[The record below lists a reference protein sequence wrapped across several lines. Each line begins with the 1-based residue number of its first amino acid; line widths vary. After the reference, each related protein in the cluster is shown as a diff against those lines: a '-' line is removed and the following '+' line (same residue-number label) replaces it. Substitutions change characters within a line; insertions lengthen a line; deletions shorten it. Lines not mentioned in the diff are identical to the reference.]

1 MPETPRSEEPLGS
14 AYIED
19 LTVPRV
25 GAPATGPVEE
35 LSSSALAED
44 VEAAVLAEGVE
55 AAVLA
60 EGVEAADAAGGAGG
74 DALIGSLISGRYRVE
89 ALIGEGGMGAVY
101 RGEQVHLRK
110 HVAIKLLRPLAR
122 RMPELVA
129 RFEREAVAGAHIRHP
144 NVVAAI
150 DFGQLDDAS
159 FFLILEYVEGTPLKD
174 VIAAGRLQPARAL
187 RIARQLAS
195 ALSAT
200 HEKGIV
206 HRDVK
211 PLNILLDAHD
221 QVRLIDFGLAK
232 VDVDLLSSQRRE
244 TTSPRPALTSAGE
257 VFGTLAYLA
266 PEALRGMDAVDA
278 RADLYA
284 LGLVLYEMLTGRH
297 PFDTKNIVERLKQ
310 QGPDGPPPLRLRAPD
325 LVVPYEVEQVVA
337 RLMEHDASFRYQTAA
352 DAIAALDDGL
362 AALARATAPAAVGSG
377 AHAGAAA
384 GAHAAQGAQAAA
396 GAQALQG
403 TQAAQGTHAAQGTQA
418 AQRAHAAQG
427 AHAAQEAPRAAQGA
441 PRALAPPA
449 WSGPRK
455 TLLAHAHRRS
465 APSAGWVPLAA
476 ALAAVTVLAIGG
488 ATWLVLRQPS
498 ATTAAPAPASVVEPP
513 PAPAAPPPA
522 TTASAPP
529 EEDDD
534 RGAAGLRAQ
543 LSRAVAIRNWVLGAQ
558 SMLALAEADPELIL
572 SRGLREEV
580 LSTVAGIAFEEGNP
594 AADEVFDLLTNRLG
608 SGGLDVLLDITRA
621 RGGTKSARRASEIL
635 TRPAVMAR
643 ATPALR
649 VTFAFRKAT
658 CNGKRALF
666 GRAAAEGDERTLFEL
681 QVLHGARCR
690 RTDPC
695 CFREDKAIAEAIQQ
709 LKARLGT

>member
-14 AYIED
+14 AEEPLGSAYIEE
-19 LTVPRV
+19 LTEGKV
-25 GAPATGPVEE
+25 GAPAAVPLEE

-44 VEAAVLAEGVE
+44 IEAA
-55 AAVLA
+55 AAA
-60 EGVEAADAAGGAGG
+60 GGGAGG
-74 DALIGSLISGRYRVE
+74 DALVGSLISGRYRVD

-110 HVAIKLLRPLAR
+110 RVAIKVLRPLAR

-159 FFLILEYVEGTPLKD
+159 FFLVLEYVEGTPLKD
-174 VIAAGRLQPARAL
+174 VIAEGPLEPARAL
-187 RIARQLAS
+187 RIARQIAS

-211 PLNILLDAHD
+211 PLNVLLDAHD

-232 VDVDLLSSQRRE
+232 VNVDLLSSQSRK
-244 TTSPRPALTSAGE
+244 TASPTPALTSAGE

-284 LGLVLYEMLTGRH
+284 LGLVLYEMLTGHH
-297 PFDTKNIVERLKQ
+297 PFDTKNIVARLKQ
-310 QGPDGPPPLRLRAPD
+310 QGAAGPPPLRLRAPD
-325 LVVPYEVEQVVA
+325 LVVPYEVEQAVA

-352 DAIAALDDGL
+352 DAVAALDEAL
-362 AALARATAPAAVGSG
+362 AAIARAA
-377 AHAGAAA
+377 
-384 GAHAAQGAQAAA
+384 
-396 GAQALQG
+396 
-403 TQAAQGTHAAQGTQA
+403 
-418 AQRAHAAQG
+418 AHAAQG
-427 AHAAQEAPRAAQGA
+427 AHAAQAGPGAQPAPRAPAAQAAPGAPATPPAQGA
-441 PRALAPPA
+441 PKAQAPPA

-455 TLLAHAHRRS
+455 TLLAHAHRRP
-465 APSAGWVPLAA
+465 APSAGWVPLAVALVAVA
-476 ALAAVTVLAIGG
+476 ALAIGG
-488 ATWLVLRQPS
+488 AIWLVLRQPKP
-498 ATTAAPAPASVVEPP
+498 TAEAPAAAAVVTP
-513 PAPAAPPPA
+513 PAPAAPAPA
-522 TTASAPP
+522 APASAPP
-529 EEDDD
+529 EEDD
-534 RGAAGLRAQ
+534 RGAAALRAQ
-543 LSRAVAIRNWVLGAQ
+543 LGKAVATRNWVLGAQ
-558 SMLALAEADPELIL
+558 SMLALAEADPELVL

-580 LSTVAGIAFEEGNP
+580 VSTVAGIAFEEDNP
-594 AADEVFDLLTNRLG
+594 AADKVFDLLTNRLG
-608 SGGLDVLLDITRA
+608 TGGLDVLLDIVRA
-621 RGGTKSARRASEIL
+621 RGGTKAARRASEIL
-635 TRPAVMAR
+635 ARPEVMAR

-649 VTFAFRKAT
+649 ITFAFRKAT

-690 RTDPC
+690 RNDPC
-695 CFREDKAIAEAIQQ
+695 CFREDKAIADAIQQ

>member
-14 AYIED
+14 AEEPLGSAYIEE
-19 LTVPRV
+19 LTEGKV
-25 GAPATGPVEE
+25 GAPAAVPLEE

-44 VEAAVLAEGVE
+44 IEAAA
-55 AAVLA
+55 
-60 EGVEAADAAGGAGG
+60 AAGGAGG
-74 DALIGSLISGRYRVE
+74 DALVGSLISGRYRVD

-110 HVAIKLLRPLAR
+110 RVAIKVLRPLAR

-159 FFLILEYVEGTPLKD
+159 FFLVLEYVEGTPLKD
-174 VIAAGRLQPARAL
+174 VIAEGRLPPARAL
-187 RIARQLAS
+187 RIARQIAS

-211 PLNILLDAHD
+211 PLNVLLDAHD

-232 VDVDLLSSQRRE
+232 VNVDLLSSQSRK
-244 TTSPRPALTSAGE
+244 TASPTPALTSAGE

-284 LGLVLYEMLTGRH
+284 LGLVLYEMLTGHH
-297 PFDTKNIVERLKQ
+297 PFDTKNIVARLKQ
-310 QGPDGPPPLRLRAPD
+310 QGAAGPPSLRVRAPD
-325 LVVPYEVEQVVA
+325 LVVPYEVEQAVA

-352 DAIAALDDGL
+352 DAVAALDEAL
-362 AALARATAPAAVGSG
+362 AAIARAA
-377 AHAGAAA
+377 
-384 GAHAAQGAQAAA
+384 
-396 GAQALQG
+396 
-403 TQAAQGTHAAQGTQA
+403 
-418 AQRAHAAQG
+418 AHAAQG
-427 AHAAQEAPRAAQGA
+427 AHAAQAGPGAQPAPRAPAAQAAQAAAGAPATPPAQGA
-441 PRALAPPA
+441 PKAQAPPA

-455 TLLAHAHRRS
+455 TLLAHAHRRP
-465 APSAGWVPLAA
+465 APSAGWVPLAVALVAVA
-476 ALAAVTVLAIGG
+476 ALAIGG
-488 ATWLVLRQPS
+488 AIWLVLRQPKP
-498 ATTAAPAPASVVEPP
+498 TAEAPAAAAVVTP
-513 PAPAAPPPA
+513 PAPAAPAPA
-522 TTASAPP
+522 APASAPP
-529 EEDDD
+529 EDDD
-534 RGAAGLRAQ
+534 RGAAALRAQ
-543 LSRAVAIRNWVLGAQ
+543 LGKAVATRNWVLGAQ
-558 SMLALAEADPELIL
+558 SMLALAEADPELVL

-580 LSTVAGIAFEEGNP
+580 VSTVAGIAFEEDNP
-594 AADEVFDLLTNRLG
+594 AADKVFDLLTNRLG
-608 SGGLDVLLDITRA
+608 TGGLDVLLDIVRA
-621 RGGTKSARRASEIL
+621 RGGTKAARRASEIL
-635 TRPAVMAR
+635 ARPEVMAR

-649 VTFAFRKAT
+649 ITFAFRKAT

-690 RTDPC
+690 RNDPC
-695 CFREDKAIAEAIQQ
+695 CFREDKAIADAIQQ
-709 LKARLGT
+709 LKERLGT